1 MNPKTRL
8 YALASIALTSTL
20 LVSLF
25 AVGSFHE
32 KAVGAGDTSYTL
44 TLDKNNGQIGSSG
57 AGYNSGVI
65 ATATT
70 TSGNAFS
77 VTYSNVCYAKDTYA
91 QLKAST
97 GSLYSTYGVVGL
109 TSVKVTYTSS
119 TALSLY
125 TSDSSTFSGTATSL
139 TSGSAVAVSQNFFK
153 IAAGSK

>member
-32 KAVGAGDTSYTL
+32 KAVGAGNTSYTL

-91 QLKAST
+91 QLKASVVLFIRLM
-97 GSLYSTYGVVGL
+97 GSWASP
-109 TSVKVTYTSS
+109 
-119 TALSLY
+119 
-125 TSDSSTFSGTATSL
+125 
-139 TSGSAVAVSQNFFK
+139 VSK
-153 IAAGSK
+153 SPIPARPP